1 MLNLTQIKRK
11 INYHFLE
18 EEKEVNLNKLPKKK
32 VMVLN
37 FDNHIQ
43 FSVFLTKPLFNLKI
57 FIYVNIISHLNISS
71 KKIVFIIKI
80 YYACLEYCN
89 NLIGV
94 YEVQINVE
102 SQSGLP
108 LQPNHQ
114 RGQRTSNHI
123 YTKRF
128 KKIILSSPYLKSK

>member
-89 NLIGV
+89 NLTGV
-94 YEVQINVE
+94 WSANNPN
-102 SQSGLP
+102 SMP
-108 LQPNHQ
+108 LIDH
-114 RGQRTSNHI
+114 SNPRKLYH
-123 YTKRF
+123 KR
-128 KKIILSSPYLKSK
+128 ISH

>member
-1 MLNLTQIKRK
+1 MLNLTQIKKKKK
-11 INYHFLE
+11 IIIFLE

-71 KKIVFIIKI
+71 KKIIFLIKI

-89 NLIGV
+89 NLTGV
-94 YEVQINVE
+94 QSANNPDSMPLIN
-102 SQSGLP
+102 
-108 LQPNHQ
+108 H
-114 RGQRTSNHI
+114 SNPRKSYH
-123 YTKRF
+123 KRIF
-128 KKIILSSPYLKSK
+128 H